1 MWQISPIYSQ
11 KTPGGYSVGRVKFFR
26 ESCYGTK
33 IQPIQ
38 SALYMTAYKSAY
50 KSADSYHSQQTTE
63 GLISVKTL
71 KSTCFNALINAWSLL
86 GGINQTFLSCTS
98 LILFQSQQI
107 NWSKWQT
114 GSQRCDIVPMWLES
128 QFNCVYFSW
137 VNLKYFI
144 TIHCIIISFYL
155 FKLVHILLLLHLILF
170 QNIPLHIFLFISF
183 KLFYFTPSVICFC
196 GGFLILISFIFILF
210 CKFEILL

>member
-1 MWQISPIYSQ
+1 
-11 KTPGGYSVGRVKFFR
+11 
-26 ESCYGTK
+26 
-33 IQPIQ
+33 
-38 SALYMTAYKSAY
+38 MTAY
-50 KSADSYHSQQTTE
+50 KSADSYHSQQTTA

-98 LILFQSQQI
+98 LILFQPQQI

-114 GSQRCDIVPMWLES
+114 GSQRCDILSMWLES

-144 TIHCIIISFYL
+144 STHCIIISFYL

-170 QNIPLHIFLFISF
+170 HNIPLHIFLFISF

-196 GGFLILISFIFILF
+196 GGVLSEFHSSLYYSANLRFCYSFFIYGMTKRKTGKRGQKHLISG
-210 CKFEILL
+210 KN